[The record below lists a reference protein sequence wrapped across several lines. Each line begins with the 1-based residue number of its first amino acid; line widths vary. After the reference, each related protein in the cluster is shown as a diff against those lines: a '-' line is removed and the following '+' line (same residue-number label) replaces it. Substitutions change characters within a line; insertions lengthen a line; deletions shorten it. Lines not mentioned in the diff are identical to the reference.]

1 LKKTKAEIKHMAS
14 VIAQEKG
21 SYMFNIKE
29 IAEILGVSRDTART
43 LLSDIPFANVGCAK
57 KYFIEDVLL
66 KIYN

>member
-1 LKKTKAEIKHMAS
+1 MAS

-21 SYMFNIKE
+21 SYIFNIKE

-57 KYFIEDVLL
+57 NISLRMCF
-66 KIYN
+66 

>member
-1 LKKTKAEIKHMAS
+1 MRKTKSEIKHMAG
-14 VIAQEKG
+14 VIAQKKG

-29 IAEILGVSRDTART
+29 ISEILGVSRDTART